1 MRRAPRKQYSAEEKI
16 RVVIEGL
23 RGRLPASEK
32 LEIVCPMERSHLPV
46 KRTLTTLG
54 ISKPTFYRC
63 LARYQH
69 RGEVGLEDRR
79 SGPSRAWNRPLDT
92 VREQIIDLA
101 LEQPELSQS
110 HPG

>member
-32 LEIVCPMERSHLPV
+32 LEIVRSMERSHPGQAYLDHAWHLQTDVLSLP
-46 KRTLTTLG
+46 
-54 ISKPTFYRC
+54 PQ
-63 LARYQH
+63 YQH

-79 SGPSRAWNRPLDT
+79 SGPSRAWNRPPDT